1 MAITVNTNVSALVA
15 QRNLSNA
22 NNMLNQS
29 LERLASGSRI
39 NSAKDDAAGLQ
50 ISNRLE
56 AQMSGIDVA
65 VRNANDGISIM
76 QTAEGA
82 MNETTN
88 IMQRMRDLSLQ
99 ASNGSNSQSER
110 TAIQEEVTALND
122 ELNRIAETTSFGG
135 KKLLNGSFG
144 SSSFQ
149 IGGSSDTAGT
159 ISFSGSLA
167 SELSMSAGYYE
178 SVDDINVTDVG
189 GAQRAV
195 SILDTAM
202 KYVDSHRSELG
213 AMQNRF
219 DHAINNLENVH
230 ENLATSNSRI
240 KDTDYAKE
248 TTQML
253 KQQILQQ
260 VSTTILAQAK
270 QAPNLALT
278 LLVNVNTNVSAMTAQ
293 RYLNNA
299 NSAQQ
304 TSMERLASGSKINS
318 AKDDAA
324 GLQISNR
331 LNVQSRGLDVAV
343 RNANDGISIAQTA
356 EGAMNETTN
365 ILQRM
370 RDLSL
375 QSSNGSN
382 SKSERVAIQE
392 EVTALNDELNR
403 IAETTSFGG
412 NKLLNGTHGTKSFQI
427 GADNG
432 EAVMLQLK
440 DMRSDNAQM
449 GGKDVTVDT
458 IDVTSVG
465 GAQES
470 VAVIDAALKYVDSH
484 RAELGAFQNR
494 FDHAISN
501 LDNINENV
509 NASKSRIKDTDFA
522 KETTQ
527 MTKSQI
533 LSQASSSI
541 LAQAKQAPN
550 SALSLLG

>member
-50 ISNRLE
+50 ISNRIE

-99 ASNGSNSQSER
+99 ASNGSNSSSER
-110 TAIQEEVTALND
+110 IAIQEEVTALND

-144 SSSFQ
+144 STSFQ
-149 IGGSSDTAGT
+149 IGGSSGEAVQIGLKSMRTDDINMGGFSYVANGMASDSWEVKSNQNDMTMSFTDRFGQPQEITINAKAGDDIEELATYINGQTDLVLASVNDDGQLQIYMSGEDTSGT

-260 VSTTILAQAK
+260 VSTSILAQAK

-278 LLVNVNTNVSAMTAQ
+278 LL
-293 RYLNNA
+293 
-299 NSAQQ
+299 
-304 TSMERLASGSKINS
+304 G
-318 AKDDAA
+318 
-324 GLQISNR
+324 
-331 LNVQSRGLDVAV
+331 
-343 RNANDGISIAQTA
+343 
-356 EGAMNETTN
+356 
-365 ILQRM
+365 
-370 RDLSL
+370 
-375 QSSNGSN
+375 
-382 SKSERVAIQE
+382 
-392 EVTALNDELNR
+392 
-403 IAETTSFGG
+403 
-412 NKLLNGTHGTKSFQI
+412 
-427 GADNG
+427 
-432 EAVMLQLK
+432 
-440 DMRSDNAQM
+440 
-449 GGKDVTVDT
+449 
-458 IDVTSVG
+458 
-465 GAQES
+465 
-470 VAVIDAALKYVDSH
+470 
-484 RAELGAFQNR
+484 
-494 FDHAISN
+494 
-501 LDNINENV
+501 
-509 NASKSRIKDTDFA
+509 
-522 KETTQ
+522 
-527 MTKSQI
+527 
-533 LSQASSSI
+533 
-541 LAQAKQAPN
+541 
-550 SALSLLG
+550 

>member
-110 TAIQEEVTALND
+110 TAIQEEITALND

-135 KKLLNGSFG
+135 KKLLNSNFG
-144 SSSFQ
+144 STSFQ
-149 IGGSSDTAGT
+149 IGGSSGEAVQIGLKSMRTDDINMGGFSYVANGMANDSWAVKSNQNDMTMSFTDRFGLPQEITINAKVGDDIEELATYINGQTDLVSASVNNDGQLQIYMSGEDTSGT

-178 SVDDINVTDVG
+178 SVNDINVTDVG

-219 DHAINNLENVH
+219 EHAINNLENVH

-270 QAPNLALT
+270 QSPNLALT
-278 LLVNVNTNVSAMTAQ
+278 LL
-293 RYLNNA
+293 
-299 NSAQQ
+299 
-304 TSMERLASGSKINS
+304 G
-318 AKDDAA
+318 
-324 GLQISNR
+324 
-331 LNVQSRGLDVAV
+331 
-343 RNANDGISIAQTA
+343 
-356 EGAMNETTN
+356 
-365 ILQRM
+365 
-370 RDLSL
+370 
-375 QSSNGSN
+375 
-382 SKSERVAIQE
+382 
-392 EVTALNDELNR
+392 
-403 IAETTSFGG
+403 
-412 NKLLNGTHGTKSFQI
+412 
-427 GADNG
+427 
-432 EAVMLQLK
+432 
-440 DMRSDNAQM
+440 
-449 GGKDVTVDT
+449 
-458 IDVTSVG
+458 
-465 GAQES
+465 
-470 VAVIDAALKYVDSH
+470 
-484 RAELGAFQNR
+484 
-494 FDHAISN
+494 
-501 LDNINENV
+501 
-509 NASKSRIKDTDFA
+509 
-522 KETTQ
+522 
-527 MTKSQI
+527 
-533 LSQASSSI
+533 
-541 LAQAKQAPN
+541 
-550 SALSLLG
+550 

>member
-50 ISNRLE
+50 ISNRIE

-110 TAIQEEVTALND
+110 TAIQEEITALND

-144 SSSFQ
+144 STSFQ
-149 IGGSSDTAGT
+149 IGGSSGEAVQIGLKSMRTDDINMGGFSYVANGMANDSWEVKSNQNDMTMSFTDRFGQPQEITINAKAGDDIEELATYINGQTDLVSASVNDDGQLQIYMSGEDTAGT

-278 LLVNVNTNVSAMTAQ
+278 LL
-293 RYLNNA
+293 
-299 NSAQQ
+299 
-304 TSMERLASGSKINS
+304 G
-318 AKDDAA
+318 
-324 GLQISNR
+324 
-331 LNVQSRGLDVAV
+331 
-343 RNANDGISIAQTA
+343 
-356 EGAMNETTN
+356 
-365 ILQRM
+365 
-370 RDLSL
+370 
-375 QSSNGSN
+375 
-382 SKSERVAIQE
+382 
-392 EVTALNDELNR
+392 
-403 IAETTSFGG
+403 
-412 NKLLNGTHGTKSFQI
+412 
-427 GADNG
+427 
-432 EAVMLQLK
+432 
-440 DMRSDNAQM
+440 
-449 GGKDVTVDT
+449 
-458 IDVTSVG
+458 
-465 GAQES
+465 
-470 VAVIDAALKYVDSH
+470 
-484 RAELGAFQNR
+484 
-494 FDHAISN
+494 
-501 LDNINENV
+501 
-509 NASKSRIKDTDFA
+509 
-522 KETTQ
+522 
-527 MTKSQI
+527 
-533 LSQASSSI
+533 
-541 LAQAKQAPN
+541 
-550 SALSLLG
+550 

>member
-144 SSSFQ
+144 STSFQ
-149 IGGSSDTAGT
+149 IGGSSGEAVQIGLKNMRTDDINMGGFSYVANGKASDSWEVKSNQNDMTMSFTDRFAQPQEITINAKADDDIEELATYINGQTDLVSASVNDEGQLQIYMSGEDTAGT

-278 LLVNVNTNVSAMTAQ
+278 LL
-293 RYLNNA
+293 
-299 NSAQQ
+299 
-304 TSMERLASGSKINS
+304 G
-318 AKDDAA
+318 
-324 GLQISNR
+324 
-331 LNVQSRGLDVAV
+331 
-343 RNANDGISIAQTA
+343 
-356 EGAMNETTN
+356 
-365 ILQRM
+365 
-370 RDLSL
+370 
-375 QSSNGSN
+375 
-382 SKSERVAIQE
+382 
-392 EVTALNDELNR
+392 
-403 IAETTSFGG
+403 
-412 NKLLNGTHGTKSFQI
+412 
-427 GADNG
+427 
-432 EAVMLQLK
+432 
-440 DMRSDNAQM
+440 
-449 GGKDVTVDT
+449 
-458 IDVTSVG
+458 
-465 GAQES
+465 
-470 VAVIDAALKYVDSH
+470 
-484 RAELGAFQNR
+484 
-494 FDHAISN
+494 
-501 LDNINENV
+501 
-509 NASKSRIKDTDFA
+509 
-522 KETTQ
+522 
-527 MTKSQI
+527 
-533 LSQASSSI
+533 
-541 LAQAKQAPN
+541 
-550 SALSLLG
+550 

>member
-15 QRNLSNA
+15 QRNFSNA

-56 AQMSGIDVA
+56 TQMSGIDVA
-65 VRNANDGISIM
+65 VRNANDGISII

-149 IGGSSDTAGT
+149 IGGSSGEAVQIGLKSMRTDDINMGGFSYVANGMASDLWEVKPDQNDMTMSFTDRFGQPQEITINAKEGDDIEELATYINGQTDLVSASVNDEGQLQIYMSGEDTAGT

-248 TTQML
+248 STQML

-278 LLVNVNTNVSAMTAQ
+278 LL
-293 RYLNNA
+293 
-299 NSAQQ
+299 
-304 TSMERLASGSKINS
+304 G
-318 AKDDAA
+318 
-324 GLQISNR
+324 
-331 LNVQSRGLDVAV
+331 
-343 RNANDGISIAQTA
+343 
-356 EGAMNETTN
+356 
-365 ILQRM
+365 
-370 RDLSL
+370 
-375 QSSNGSN
+375 
-382 SKSERVAIQE
+382 
-392 EVTALNDELNR
+392 
-403 IAETTSFGG
+403 
-412 NKLLNGTHGTKSFQI
+412 
-427 GADNG
+427 
-432 EAVMLQLK
+432 
-440 DMRSDNAQM
+440 
-449 GGKDVTVDT
+449 
-458 IDVTSVG
+458 
-465 GAQES
+465 
-470 VAVIDAALKYVDSH
+470 
-484 RAELGAFQNR
+484 
-494 FDHAISN
+494 
-501 LDNINENV
+501 
-509 NASKSRIKDTDFA
+509 
-522 KETTQ
+522 
-527 MTKSQI
+527 
-533 LSQASSSI
+533 
-541 LAQAKQAPN
+541 
-550 SALSLLG
+550 

>member
-15 QRNLSNA
+15 QRNLSKA

-56 AQMSGIDVA
+56 AQMSGLDVA

-110 TAIQEEVTALND
+110 TAIQEEVTDLND

-144 SSSFQ
+144 RSSFQ
-149 IGGSSDTAGT
+149 IGGSSGEAVQIGLKNMRTDDINMGGFSYVANAMASNSWEVKPNQNDMTMSFTDRFGQPQDITINAKAGDDIEELATYINGQTDQFSASVNDQGQLQIYMPGEDTAGT

-195 SILDTAM
+195 AILDTAM

-219 DHAINNLENVH
+219 DHAINNLENIN

-278 LLVNVNTNVSAMTAQ
+278 LL
-293 RYLNNA
+293 
-299 NSAQQ
+299 
-304 TSMERLASGSKINS
+304 G
-318 AKDDAA
+318 
-324 GLQISNR
+324 
-331 LNVQSRGLDVAV
+331 
-343 RNANDGISIAQTA
+343 
-356 EGAMNETTN
+356 
-365 ILQRM
+365 
-370 RDLSL
+370 
-375 QSSNGSN
+375 
-382 SKSERVAIQE
+382 
-392 EVTALNDELNR
+392 
-403 IAETTSFGG
+403 
-412 NKLLNGTHGTKSFQI
+412 
-427 GADNG
+427 
-432 EAVMLQLK
+432 
-440 DMRSDNAQM
+440 
-449 GGKDVTVDT
+449 
-458 IDVTSVG
+458 
-465 GAQES
+465 
-470 VAVIDAALKYVDSH
+470 
-484 RAELGAFQNR
+484 
-494 FDHAISN
+494 
-501 LDNINENV
+501 
-509 NASKSRIKDTDFA
+509 
-522 KETTQ
+522 
-527 MTKSQI
+527 
-533 LSQASSSI
+533 
-541 LAQAKQAPN
+541 
-550 SALSLLG
+550 

>member
-1 MAITVNTNVSALVA
+1 MA
-15 QRNLSNA
+15 
-22 NNMLNQS
+22 
-29 LERLASGSRI
+29 
-39 NSAKDDAAGLQ
+39 
-50 ISNRLE
+50 
-56 AQMSGIDVA
+56 
-65 VRNANDGISIM
+65 
-76 QTAEGA
+76 
-82 MNETTN
+82 
-88 IMQRMRDLSLQ
+88 
-99 ASNGSNSQSER
+99 
-110 TAIQEEVTALND
+110 
-122 ELNRIAETTSFGG
+122 
-135 KKLLNGSFG
+135 
-144 SSSFQ
+144 
-149 IGGSSDTAGT
+149 
-159 ISFSGSLA
+159 
-167 SELSMSAGYYE
+167 
-178 SVDDINVTDVG
+178 
-189 GAQRAV
+189 
-195 SILDTAM
+195 
-202 KYVDSHRSELG
+202 
-213 AMQNRF
+213 
-219 DHAINNLENVH
+219 
-230 ENLATSNSRI
+230 
-240 KDTDYAKE
+240 
-248 TTQML
+248 
-253 KQQILQQ
+253 
-260 VSTTILAQAK
+260 
-270 QAPNLALT
+270 
-278 LLVNVNTNVSAMTAQ
+278 VNVNTNVSAMTAQ

-375 QSSNGSN
+375 QSANGSN
-382 SKSERVAIQE
+382 SKAERVAIQE

-412 NKLLNGTHGTKSFQI
+412 NKLLNGTHGAKSFQI

-432 EAVMLQLK
+432 EAVMLELK
-440 DMRSDNAQM
+440 DMRSDNKMM
-449 GGKDVTVDT
+449 GGVSYQAESGKGKDWNVAQGKNDLKISLTDSFGQEQEININAKAGDDIEELATYINGQTDLVKASVDQDGKLQIFAGNNKVEGEVSFSGGLSGELGLGDDKKNVTVDT

-470 VAVIDAALKYVDSH
+470 VAIIDAALKYVDSH

-494 FDHAISN
+494 FNHAISN

-522 KETTQ
+522 KETTA

>member
-99 ASNGSNSQSER
+99 ATNGSNSQSER

-149 IGGSSDTAGT
+149 IGGSSGEAVQIGLKNMRTDDINMGGFSYVANGMASDSWEVKSNQNDMKMAFTDRFGQPQEISINAKAGDDIEELATYINGQTNLVSASVNDEGQLQIYMSGEDTAGT

-230 ENLATSNSRI
+230 ENLGASNSRI

-278 LLVNVNTNVSAMTAQ
+278 LL
-293 RYLNNA
+293 
-299 NSAQQ
+299 
-304 TSMERLASGSKINS
+304 G
-318 AKDDAA
+318 
-324 GLQISNR
+324 
-331 LNVQSRGLDVAV
+331 
-343 RNANDGISIAQTA
+343 
-356 EGAMNETTN
+356 
-365 ILQRM
+365 
-370 RDLSL
+370 
-375 QSSNGSN
+375 
-382 SKSERVAIQE
+382 
-392 EVTALNDELNR
+392 
-403 IAETTSFGG
+403 
-412 NKLLNGTHGTKSFQI
+412 
-427 GADNG
+427 
-432 EAVMLQLK
+432 
-440 DMRSDNAQM
+440 
-449 GGKDVTVDT
+449 
-458 IDVTSVG
+458 
-465 GAQES
+465 
-470 VAVIDAALKYVDSH
+470 
-484 RAELGAFQNR
+484 
-494 FDHAISN
+494 
-501 LDNINENV
+501 
-509 NASKSRIKDTDFA
+509 
-522 KETTQ
+522 
-527 MTKSQI
+527 
-533 LSQASSSI
+533 
-541 LAQAKQAPN
+541 
-550 SALSLLG
+550 

>member
-65 VRNANDGISIM
+65 VRNAHDGISIM

-99 ASNGSNSQSER
+99 ASNGSNSSSER
-110 TAIQEEVTALND
+110 IAIQEEVTALND

-144 SSSFQ
+144 HTSFQ
-149 IGGSSDTAGT
+149 IGGSSGEAVQIGLKSMRTDDINMGGFSYVANGMASDSWEVKSNQNDMTMSFTDRFGQPQEIIINAKVGDDIEELATYINGQTDLVSASVNDDGQLQIYMSGEDTSGT

-178 SVDDINVTDVG
+178 SVNDINVTDVG

-278 LLVNVNTNVSAMTAQ
+278 LL
-293 RYLNNA
+293 
-299 NSAQQ
+299 
-304 TSMERLASGSKINS
+304 G
-318 AKDDAA
+318 
-324 GLQISNR
+324 
-331 LNVQSRGLDVAV
+331 
-343 RNANDGISIAQTA
+343 
-356 EGAMNETTN
+356 
-365 ILQRM
+365 
-370 RDLSL
+370 
-375 QSSNGSN
+375 
-382 SKSERVAIQE
+382 
-392 EVTALNDELNR
+392 
-403 IAETTSFGG
+403 
-412 NKLLNGTHGTKSFQI
+412 
-427 GADNG
+427 
-432 EAVMLQLK
+432 
-440 DMRSDNAQM
+440 
-449 GGKDVTVDT
+449 
-458 IDVTSVG
+458 
-465 GAQES
+465 
-470 VAVIDAALKYVDSH
+470 
-484 RAELGAFQNR
+484 
-494 FDHAISN
+494 
-501 LDNINENV
+501 
-509 NASKSRIKDTDFA
+509 
-522 KETTQ
+522 
-527 MTKSQI
+527 
-533 LSQASSSI
+533 
-541 LAQAKQAPN
+541 
-550 SALSLLG
+550 

>member
-1 MAITVNTNVSALVA
+1 MTITVNTNVSALVA

-29 LERLASGSRI
+29 LERLASGNRI

-110 TAIQEEVTALND
+110 TAIQEEITALND

-135 KKLLNGSFG
+135 KKLLNGNFG
-144 SSSFQ
+144 TTSFQ
-149 IGGSSDTAGT
+149 IGGSSGEAVQIGLKSMRTDDINMGGFSYVANGMANDSWAVKSNQNDMTMSFTDRFGKPQEITINAKVGDDIEELATYINGQTDLVSASVNDDGQLQIYMSGEDTSGT

-178 SVDDINVTDVG
+178 SVNDINVTDVG

-195 SILDTAM
+195 SVLDTAM

-278 LLVNVNTNVSAMTAQ
+278 LL
-293 RYLNNA
+293 
-299 NSAQQ
+299 
-304 TSMERLASGSKINS
+304 G
-318 AKDDAA
+318 
-324 GLQISNR
+324 
-331 LNVQSRGLDVAV
+331 
-343 RNANDGISIAQTA
+343 
-356 EGAMNETTN
+356 
-365 ILQRM
+365 
-370 RDLSL
+370 
-375 QSSNGSN
+375 
-382 SKSERVAIQE
+382 
-392 EVTALNDELNR
+392 
-403 IAETTSFGG
+403 
-412 NKLLNGTHGTKSFQI
+412 
-427 GADNG
+427 
-432 EAVMLQLK
+432 
-440 DMRSDNAQM
+440 
-449 GGKDVTVDT
+449 
-458 IDVTSVG
+458 
-465 GAQES
+465 
-470 VAVIDAALKYVDSH
+470 
-484 RAELGAFQNR
+484 
-494 FDHAISN
+494 
-501 LDNINENV
+501 
-509 NASKSRIKDTDFA
+509 
-522 KETTQ
+522 
-527 MTKSQI
+527 
-533 LSQASSSI
+533 
-541 LAQAKQAPN
+541 
-550 SALSLLG
+550 

>member
-144 SSSFQ
+144 STSFQ
-149 IGGSSDTAGT
+149 IGGSSGEAVQIGLKNMRTDDINMGGFSYVANGMASDSWEVESNQNDMTMSFTDRFGQPQEITINAKAGDDIEELATYINGQTDLVSASVNDEGQLQIYMSGEDTAGT

-167 SELSMSAGYYE
+167 SELSMSAGSYE

-278 LLVNVNTNVSAMTAQ
+278 LL
-293 RYLNNA
+293 
-299 NSAQQ
+299 
-304 TSMERLASGSKINS
+304 G
-318 AKDDAA
+318 
-324 GLQISNR
+324 
-331 LNVQSRGLDVAV
+331 
-343 RNANDGISIAQTA
+343 
-356 EGAMNETTN
+356 
-365 ILQRM
+365 
-370 RDLSL
+370 
-375 QSSNGSN
+375 
-382 SKSERVAIQE
+382 
-392 EVTALNDELNR
+392 
-403 IAETTSFGG
+403 
-412 NKLLNGTHGTKSFQI
+412 
-427 GADNG
+427 
-432 EAVMLQLK
+432 
-440 DMRSDNAQM
+440 
-449 GGKDVTVDT
+449 
-458 IDVTSVG
+458 
-465 GAQES
+465 
-470 VAVIDAALKYVDSH
+470 
-484 RAELGAFQNR
+484 
-494 FDHAISN
+494 
-501 LDNINENV
+501 
-509 NASKSRIKDTDFA
+509 
-522 KETTQ
+522 
-527 MTKSQI
+527 
-533 LSQASSSI
+533 
-541 LAQAKQAPN
+541 
-550 SALSLLG
+550 